1 LDVIKYRTSPD
12 NPWQVLPAIKGE
24 KGDPGEQGPAGAD
37 GAPGA
42 IGPQGPQGPQGEPGI
57 QGPQGETGP
66 RGLQGPQ
73 GEKGEKGATGLTGP
87 QGEPG
92 PRGYTGSQGPKG
104 DTGERGPQGDTG
116 PKGDK
121 GDAGHTP
128 VKGVDY
134 FTSAEIAAI
143 ERNAAAAV
151 DLTGYATEEYVND
164 ILGGAEI
171 TGVDL
176 KNYALDRPSLALT
189 LGNDAAFPITK
200 FSAADTATALEY
212 LKKAGCCYW
221 TGTGKLTLTGS
232 TLMSYLYNS
241 DFVSGNSVWVLNLD
255 NISGAS
261 TTISAFSYSYIV
273 RIGLCGFI
281 YSSSIDKIEKYLSRI
296 PYDNSNSKLTATT
309 LGEAIDELQTSF
321 NTSLE
326 GYAPKGYVA
335 DAVEASIE
343 TRMPEIEEYIDA
355 AVEANEADLSGY
367 ATKTYVDSA
376 VKNVNVDL
384 SGYAKKSDI
393 PVVPTKVSAFV
404 NDKGYLTEHQDLSN
418 YATKN
423 FVIGAVSE
431 VDVSDQLTNYATK
444 SYVTNAISQAQLDGT
459 VDLSGYATKTYVD
472 DAVANI
478 DIPETDLSD
487 YYTKEELD
495 TGYNALREWV
505 IDSDYATES
514 YVDEAI
520 ANIEFSGSGGSG
532 MTDTEFIDRAYR
544 LGFRLEFQ
552 IQEMIDASINSI
564 TAAEDVVI

>member
-1 LDVIKYRTSPD
+1 MDVFKYRTSPD

-73 GEKGEKGATGLTGP
+73 GEKGEKGATGATGP

-92 PRGYTGSQGPKG
+92 PRGYTGSQGSKG
-104 DTGERGPQGDTG
+104 DTGERGPQGETG

-134 FTSAEIAAI
+134 FTSTEIAAI

-151 DLTGYATEEYVND
+151 DLTGYATTAYVD
-164 ILGGAEI
+164 EALSDVEVGS
-171 TGVDL
+171 VDL
-176 KNYALDRPSLALT
+176 KNYALDRPAFALA

-200 FSAADTATALEY
+200 FSATDTATALEY

-241 DFVSGNSVWVLNLD
+241 DFVSSNSPWVLNLD

-273 RIGLCGFI
+273 RIGLCGFV

-309 LGEAIDELQTSF
+309 LGEAIDELQTNF
-321 NTSLE
+321 NTTLE

-343 TRMPEIEEYIDA
+343 TRMPEIEDYIDA
-355 AVEANEADLSGY
+355 AVEANEADLTNY

-384 SGYAKKSDI
+384 SDYAKKSEI
-393 PVVPTKVSAFV
+393 PTVPKLISAFT

-423 FVIGAVSE
+423 FVTTAVSG
-431 VDVSDQLTNYATK
+431 VDVSDQLVNYATK
-444 SYVTNAISQAQLDGT
+444 SYVDKAVAAIEIPEIPEAGD
-459 VDLSGYATKTYVD
+459 VDLSNYYTKTETDELLTDYAGAAWVENTLYNYATKTYVD
-472 DAVANI
+472 NAIENIEVSGGTGNVDLSNYVSKDNFSTVAAENGYWTGE
-478 DIPETDLSD
+478 ETD
-487 YYTKEELD
+487 
-495 TGYNALREWV
+495 
-505 IDSDYATES
+505 S
-514 YVDEAI
+514 YV
-520 ANIEFSGSGGSG
+520 
-532 MTDTEFIDRAYR
+532 RALVYVEVER
-544 LGFRLEFQ
+544 IMADVL
-552 IQEMIDASINSI
+552 N
-564 TAAEDVVI
+564 AEDVVV